1 MKLRHHRLGELPK
14 LAQVCPFPP
23 PLAAAQFGPSLTAV
37 SDQWLSQIVCETIHK
52 ALVFAY
58 DLGVATIEQY
68 LDDRLA
74 LGRAYFSREEA
85 MAALGSSPA
94 ALNMALTRQA
104 KKGRVANPRHGF
116 YLILRPEDR
125 AIGAPDPA
133 RWIDPLMKSIRVDY
147 RITLLRAAA
156 CHGSSHQAAM
166 VFQVI
171 VPRQMRGFEI
181 GRHRLEFVYQN
192 PTVFGQVNQPN
203 WLGSLKSDAG
213 FAKVAGIELT
223 LLDCARYFH
232 KAAGINGV
240 AQVVKDL
247 GGKAKPE
254 KLAKIATHC
263 ENSSVRRLGYL
274 LERMHHM
281 RQANALRP
289 FVKKAKTAVLLDPSL
304 KLLVEGL
311 PGLHEKEPK
320 WLLILNETVEVDS

>member
-1 MKLRHHRLGELPK
+1 M
-14 LAQVCPFPP
+14 
-23 PLAAAQFGPSLTAV
+23 
-37 SDQWLSQIVCETIHK
+37 
-52 ALVFAY
+52 
-58 DLGVATIEQY
+58 ATIEQY

-104 KKGRVANPRHGF
+104 KKGRLANPRHGF

-125 AIGAPDPA
+125 AIGAPDPV
-133 RWIDPLMKSIRVDY
+133 RWIDPLMKSLGLDY

-156 CHGSSHQAAM
+156 FHGSSHQAAM

-181 GRHRLEFVYQN
+181 GRHRLEFVYQS
-192 PTVFGQVNQPN
+192 PSVFGQVNQPD
-203 WLGSLKSDAG
+203 WLDSLKSDAG

-223 LLDCARYFH
+223 LFDCARYFH

-247 GGKAKPE
+247 GGQAKPG
-254 KLAKIATHC
+254 KLAKIAAHY

-274 LERMHHM
+274 LECMKHM
-281 RQANALRP
+281 RQADALRP
-289 FVKKAKTAVLLDPSL
+289 LVRKAKTAVLLDPSV
-304 KLLVEGL
+304 KPMVEGVS
-311 PGLHEKEPK
+311 GLHEKEPK